1 MTSTPDKRPQHALYE
16 GNEPGLLCFNP
27 MLPFLARL
35 LAYEAFRDYKTIEDL
50 LTIVPPEDEMLVL
63 QWKDDLLETPFFK
76 SQSTDNIETAAAF
89 SHRQRLL
96 GLRAG
101 YATPPRHHDI
111 RAEGLHL
118 MNLFESEA
126 TRMVYAGH
134 TDPNTLPKHYLPRNS
149 ADGQAAYHGQKRRG
163 ICLPAK
169 KQFEF
174 ENSPEFI
181 RINKELVKRRGTS
194 DSKSSQERIKLY
206 AEKRKML
213 AKELRDWQK
222 RQPVKHDDAPGYHR
236 AIFDR
241 VRFMMPERDRLAQ
254 NLFEIDTLRS
264 PIGLSVLRDML
275 ALYQKSSNVEYRP
288 GLEPDKCPCG
298 KGNDSSYDWRHV
310 YAYFKAAM
318 AKAYGF
324 AELCFLC
331 NEWFHCTE
339 AWGAHCQHHLDH
351 PDSLPVWCDP
361 LTYGGVL
368 ARAGYCP
375 FCLGDRNLPASV
387 RMHQFKIR
395 WTWLDHIQTHIR
407 TLEGGDMPVHC
418 PILHPTCPGVF
429 KSVQELQFHLQ
440 DAFGVERNRDSTKIK
455 RPRYEKREAAASGVP
470 RPFSEFHSFLGLTYY
485 SC

>member
-1 MTSTPDKRPQHALYE
+1 MTSTPDKRLQHALYE

-27 MLPFLARL
+27 MIPFLARL
-35 LAYEAFRDYKTIEDL
+35 LAYGAFRDCRTIEDL

-63 QWKDDLLETPFFK
+63 QWKDNLLETLFFK
-76 SQSTDNIETAAAF
+76 SQSTDNIGSAAAF
-89 SHRQRLL
+89 SHGQRLL

-101 YATPPRHHDI
+101 YATPSSHHDI
-111 RAEGLHL
+111 RAEALHL

-134 TDPNTLPKHYLPRNS
+134 TDPNTLPKHYLPRNG
-149 ADGQAAYHGQKRRG
+149 ADSQAPYHGQKKRG

-174 ENSPEFI
+174 ENSTEFI
-181 RINKELVKRRGTS
+181 RITKELVKRPGTS

-206 AEKRKML
+206 TEKWKML
-213 AKELRDWQK
+213 AKELRDCQK
-222 RQPVKHDDAPGYHR
+222 RQPVKHDDALGYHR

-241 VRFMMPERDRLAQ
+241 AWFMMPERDRLAQ
-254 NLFEIDTLRS
+254 NLFKIDTLRS
-264 PIGLSVLRDML
+264 PIGLAVLHDML

-298 KGNDSSYDWRHV
+298 KRNGSSYDWRHV
-310 YAYFKAAM
+310 NTCFKAAM
-318 AKAYGF
+318 AKVYGF

-339 AWGAHCQHHLDH
+339 AWDADCQHHMDHLDH
-351 PDSLPVWCDP
+351 LLVWCDP

-375 FCLGDRNLPASV
+375 FCLGDRNVPVSV

-407 TLEGGDMPVHC
+407 TLEGGYMPVHC
-418 PILHPTCPGVF
+418 PILHPTWLGVF
-429 KSVQELQFHLQ
+429 ESIQEPQFHLQ

-455 RPRYEKREAAASGVP
+455 RPRHETASNIP
-470 RPFSEFHSFLGLTYY
+470 RPFSEFHSFLGLKCYT
-485 SC
+485 CR